1 MFDLNRGEQRALWL
15 ATVIVLLGA
24 AARLGLAPDE
34 AAFSWSERP
43 PDVGAASGAGAGAP
57 AESRG
62 DGAVPEAGGRA
73 LDAAR
78 RAVGEGVTKAARAS
92 TPLAPGERI
101 DPNEA
106 PAEELDRLPGVGPAT
121 ARSILEERASGGAFR
136 SRRDML
142 RVPGIGP
149 SRLEEMAAHLSL
161 PDGADA
167 EDRGRN
173 GRPGDRVDLNRA
185 DLASLEQLPG
195 IGPALAG
202 RILELRGR
210 EGPFRAVEDL
220 LEVSGIGPVTLE
232 RLEGRVVVR

>member
-1 MFDLNRGEQRALWL
+1 
-15 ATVIVLLGA
+15 
-24 AARLGLAPDE
+24 
-34 AAFSWSERP
+34 
-43 PDVGAASGAGAGAP
+43 
-57 AESRG
+57 
-62 DGAVPEAGGRA
+62 
-73 LDAAR
+73 
-78 RAVGEGVTKAARAS
+78 
-92 TPLAPGERI
+92 
-101 DPNEA
+101 
-106 PAEELDRLPGVGPAT
+106 
-121 ARSILEERASGGAFR
+121 
-136 SRRDML
+136 ML

-149 SRLEEMAAHLSL
+149 SRLEAMAAHLSL

-173 GRPGDRVDLNRA
+173 GRSGDRVDLNRA
-185 DLASLEQLPG
+185 DRASLERLPG

>member
-1 MFDLNRGEQRALWL
+1 MFELNRGEQRALWL

-43 PDVGAASGAGAGAP
+43 PDSGA
-57 AESRG
+57 
-62 DGAVPEAGGRA
+62 EAGGRA
-73 LDAAR
+73 LEEAR
-78 RAVGEGVTKAARAS
+78 RAVGEGAAKAARAS

-136 SRRDML
+136 SRQDML

-185 DLASLEQLPG
+185 DRASLEQLPG

>member
-1 MFDLNRGEQRALWL
+1 MIELNRGEQRALWL
-15 ATVIVLLGA
+15 ATVIALLGA

-34 AAFSWSERP
+34 AAFSWSERA
-43 PDVGAASGAGAGAP
+43 PDSLAASGTGIGAP
-57 AESRG
+57 VEDRDA
-62 DGAVPEAGGRA
+62 AVPEAGGRA

-78 RAVGEGVTKAARAS
+78 RAVGEGVAKAARAS

-149 SRLEEMAAHLSL
+149 SRLAEMAAHLSL
-161 PDGADA
+161 PGGADA
-167 EDRGRN
+167 ADRGRKDQ
-173 GRPGDRVDLNRA
+173 PGDRVDLNRA
-185 DLASLEQLPG
+185 DRASLERLPG

-220 LEVSGIGPVTLE
+220 LEVSGIGPVTIE

>member
-24 AARLGLAPDE
+24 AARIGLAPDE
-34 AAFSWSERP
+34 AAFSWSERS
-43 PDVGAASGAGAGAP
+43 PDSGG
-57 AESRG
+57 ES
-62 DGAVPEAGGRA
+62 GGRA
-73 LDAAR
+73 LDEAR
-78 RAVGEGVTKAARAS
+78 RAVEEGVTKAARAS

-136 SRRDML
+136 SRQDLL

-173 GRPGDRVDLNRA
+173 GQPGDRVDLNRA
-185 DLASLEQLPG
+185 DRASLERLPG

-202 RILELRGR
+202 RILDLRGR